1 MSYNKLL
8 FWLKPLKNCKNVNCN
23 NFTVSLPGE
32 QNDLSTK
39 LVQNDCALLHQYPF
53 VLSHMVCFS
62 LSDILALFRNIL
74 SYFRDIQSSQ
84 PKTFHHETWVKNKNQ
99 NCEVYFLIIWMI
111 SWICVTCKSA
121 PIFLKDQQIYFSVI
135 KKIVVWVI
143 FPSLLSPICGGGL
156 CSGPFGWISLP
167 YFSFF
172 YDLSPLSWV
181 QFVVVCEPRE
191 KLDFKLCHS
200 RLLSISGAQPFFN
213 QLFHQSL
220 SEEKSPNFGP
230 FFKLLVMLHSFG
242 CCHFVVRKQCVKGG
256 TREEG
261 HSNSFKCRPFII
273 PFI

>member
-8 FWLKPLKNCKNVNCN
+8 FWLKSLKNCKNVNCN

-74 SYFRDIQSSQ
+74 CYFCDIQSSQ

-111 SWICVTCKSA
+111 SWICVTCNSA

-135 KKIVVWVI
+135 KKIAVWVI

-200 RLLSISGAQPFFN
+200 RLLSISGAQPF
-213 QLFHQSL
+213 LT
-220 SEEKSPNFGP
+220 NF
-230 FFKLLVMLHSFG
+230 FTKVFL
-242 CCHFVVRKQCVKGG
+242 RKNLQ
-256 TREEG
+256 TLDPS
-261 HSNSFKCRPFII
+261 SNSSSCFILLAAVTLWWENNAWKEGLGRKGTQTASNVA
-273 PFI
+273 PS